1 MISLAEPTQV
11 GRVVFLFV
19 CLLSVFY
26 KFESVAFGSL
36 GPVVRQKAV
45 TVGAVAGAVYILV
58 DREQTVRGWSRAGT
72 RYSAQRHRLCFY

>member
-1 MISLAEPTQV
+1 M

-19 CLLSVFY
+19 CLLLVFY

-45 TVGAVAGAVYILV
+45 TVGAVAGAVYILCA
-58 DREQTVRGWSRAGT
+58 DSERLEPSWDEI
-72 RYSAQRHRLCFY
+72 QRPKTQALFILTAS